1 MTYKSMMYNT
11 LYPIVLNKYKNDIFV
26 ETGIWL
32 GYGIRV
38 ALDCGFKQIY
48 SCDINEAYIKG
59 GRKKYNLENVK
70 IFQKNSVDFLNSF
83 FETEKI
89 YENITFWLDAH
100 GDSDKN
106 IDAPLLD
113 ELKIIKQYC
122 QNKNIIILID
132 DYHSF
137 ERWAKNLS
145 KEEITNILKEINPNF
160 KIFSQKRIYSLSQD
174 INEENLP
181 TKGEILVAKL

>member
-1 MTYKSMMYNT
+1 MIYNT
-11 LYPIVLNKYKNDIFV
+11 LYPIVLNQYKKNIFV
-26 ETGIWL
+26 ETGLWL

-38 ALDCGFKQIY
+38 ALDCGFEKIY
-48 SCDINEAYIKG
+48 SCDIDETYVSNAKNT
-59 GRKKYNLENVK
+59 YNNHNVK
-70 IFQKNSVDFLNSF
+70 IFKQNSVDFLNSF
-83 FETEKI
+83 FENEKT
-89 YENITFWLDAH
+89 YEDITFWLDAH
-100 GDSDKN
+100 GASDQN
-106 IDAPLLD
+106 IDAPLLE
-113 ELKIIKQYC
+113 ELKIIKKYC

-145 KEEITNILKEINPNF
+145 KEDISNILREINPNF
-160 KIFSQKRIYSLSQD
+160 KIFTQKRIYSLSQN